1 MSRFDLSSLV
11 GRAGQSNTAQ
21 VITAGTPV
29 GYDRS
34 FVATEDTVIA
44 TVGIGFADG
53 YPRHLSNLDPPTPIG
68 VNGHMC
74 HLAGKVCMDML
85 MVACGPPDSPQG
97 QVSFFFLTFS
107 SNIEKQKAF
116 SIIFVSKNALFVAK
130 KMHIRSDKCIF
141 EETNGFFVAN
151 NAFS

>member
-1 MSRFDLSSLV
+1 MSRFDLPSLV
-11 GRAGQSNTAQ
+11 GRTGQSNTAQ

-53 YPRHLSNLDPPTPIG
+53 YPRHLSNLTPPTPIG

-85 MVACGPPDSPQG
+85 MVACGPPDSPPG
-97 QVSFFFLTFS
+97 QVSFFSLPSPQT
-107 SNIEKQKAF
+107 
-116 SIIFVSKNALFVAK
+116 SKNK
-130 KMHIRSDKCIF
+130 KHFR
-141 EETNGFFVAN
+141 
-151 NAFS
+151 